1 MLRAAAARTVI
12 PTCVIQIG
20 MMPLIAYE
28 FNYITP
34 AGLLLNPPIVA
45 MAGWVLPVGV
55 SMLLALPLCQAAPAP
70 GHIWDLAAHA
80 EGVLLGWMERL
91 TGIADGA
98 AYGHF
103 NVVSPPAP
111 LLFLFYGLL
120 FFAMSETRTLLFAR
134 RGFRKAAAACVLIVC
149 AAAATFASPYCRQ
162 DRSSLVFVDVGQ
174 GDCLHVRTPD
184 GRNYLIDGGGDI
196 DYNVGKKTLL
206 PYLLKNGV
214 GRLDGV
220 FATHLHTDHWKG
232 LVELSREMDVGT
244 AYLYE
249 GNRVRD
255 VVDVAGMDS
264 PIESANDDGTEVA
277 LSFPRGAEGAGE
289 EPAGDERNAG
299 NPSTVECINVSGV
312 VYLAQGDS
320 VTIGDGVAVDV
331 LWPPRRTD
339 AEYVAAAEDEENGD
353 GDENASSLI
362 MKIDYEGVTALMT
375 GDAGFEAEEALL
387 KADDESSLA
396 DGISALRSRI
406 LKVGHH
412 GSKYSTSEEFLTAV
426 DPDAAVIQCGKNTF
440 GHPTAEVLARLAAD
454 DIMVFRNDLGGAV
467 MLRIRDGKVTDAE
480 DVGTRFQEN

>member
-1 MLRAAAARTVI
+1 
-12 PTCVIQIG
+12 
-20 MMPLIAYE
+20 
-28 FNYITP
+28 
-34 AGLLLNPPIVA
+34 
-45 MAGWVLPVGV
+45 
-55 SMLLALPLCQAAPAP
+55 MLLALPLCQAASAP

-91 TGIADGA
+91 TAIADNA

-149 AAAATFASPYCRQ
+149 AAAATLASPYCRQ

-214 GRLDGV
+214 GHLDGV

-232 LVELSREMDVGT
+232 LVELSREMDMGT
-244 AYLYE
+244 AYLYA

-255 VVDVAGMDS
+255 VEIRVKSIA
-264 PIESANDDGTEVA
+264 
-277 LSFPRGAEGAGE
+277 
-289 EPAGDERNAG
+289 
-299 NPSTVECINVSGV
+299 
-312 VYLAQGDS
+312 YLAQGDR
-320 VTIGDGVAVDV
+320 VDIGDGVAVDV

-339 AEYVAAAEDEENGD
+339 VEYVAAAEYEENGE

-375 GDAGFEAEEALL
+375 GDAGIEAEEALL
-387 KADDESSLA
+387 AADAEASIA
-396 DGISALRSRI
+396 EGISALRSRI

-412 GSKYSTSEEFLTAV
+412 GSKYSTSEEFLAAV